1 MEEYNMKRIII
12 RIIKVLAWA
21 VLAISILLFSLLYYI
36 GIHATPEEPTREG
49 VEADHVQTVIHHY
62 RLPGQKPREWNR
74 EIYYGD
80 MDSSTISKWKTMSSK
95 EKVEAIRRSF
105 LFDPD
110 VDWDSHNYEEQERM
124 LLDNAFVEWN

>member
-1 MEEYNMKRIII
+1 MKRIII

-36 GIHATPEEPTREG
+36 GIHATPEEPTGEG
-49 VEADHVQTVIHHY
+49 IEPNRVQTVVRHY
-62 RLPGQKPREWNR
+62 RLSGQKPRKWNR
-74 EIYYGD
+74 EIYYED
-80 MDSSTISKWKTMSSK
+80 MDSITISKWKTMTSK
-95 EKVEAIRRSF
+95 ERVEAIRRSF

-110 VDWDSHNYEEQERM
+110 VEWDSYTDEEQEKM

>member
-36 GIHATPEEPTREG
+36 GIYAAPEEPTGEG
-49 VEADHVQTVIHHY
+49 VEPDHVQTVIRHY
-62 RLPGQKPREWNR
+62 RLPAQKPRKWNR
-74 EIYYGD
+74 EIYYED
-80 MDSSTISKWKTMSSK
+80 MDSATISKWKTMSSK
-95 EKVEAIRRSF
+95 ERVDAIRRSF

-110 VDWDSHNYEEQERM
+110 VDWDSLLMKSKKKCCLIM
-124 LLDNAFVEWN
+124 LS